1 MSSINLVINKALW
14 GLSCNILLKSQ
25 ISLLRLYQ
33 YQNDFTG
40 KFITG
45 NTTDKT
51 IIYARRRSSWIVIL
65 SIRHKLVYDVVKN
78 RPLFGI
84 LPLCPCKSIGR
95 CISETGH
102 LDTPVMLGTNK
113 NSRRPTSSW
122 NSSSFLIHLI
132 VSAPPSTSAED
143 KTHFGFLLQ
152 QLPYLLLLSLS
163 QRLFVNAFRPLS
175 AKPWVGG
182 GPRSLP
188 SFGVPRLPLCDDC
201 TYRMF
206 LCSTETQKSSPLSR
220 LITHPSA
227 MPCSLSS

>member
-143 KTHFGFLLQ
+143 KTHFGFPTPATP
-152 QLPYLLLLSLS
+152 LPPSPFALFGSLH
-163 QRLFVNAFRPLS
+163 S
-175 AKPWVGG
+175 AHF
-182 GPRSLP
+182 LP
-188 SFGVPRLPLCDDC
+188 SPELDG
-201 TYRMF
+201 
-206 LCSTETQKSSPLSR
+206 STFVAFFWDIP
-220 LITHPSA
+220 ITTLRWLHV
-227 MPCSLSS
+227 